1 MGLTSS
7 SLEVAECLLIDS
19 ESSEEVRNMPTNS
32 LNAWTRAVRST
43 WDSNSADVVGDC
55 RRYLERLALA
65 SPTEQWLASLLKD
78 RPANREL
85 YRDPEHGFVL
95 LAHTEQAGLYRP
107 PHDHGRSWVVYAV
120 IEGEVEMGTY
130 ARAVAQDGNSRLIKS
145 NSILMSAGQVQ
156 AYLPGDVHDTHCV
169 TGPALLLRFTER
181 DLQIEKREGRLT
193 RYSKQSDIWTAEA
206 A

>member
-1 MGLTSS
+1 
-7 SLEVAECLLIDS
+7 
-19 ESSEEVRNMPTNS
+19 MPADS
-32 LNAWTRAVRST
+32 LNSWTRAVRSS
-43 WDSNSADVVGDC
+43 WDSTSADVVGDC
-55 RRYLERLALA
+55 RRYMERLALA
-65 SPTEQWLASLLKD
+65 SPTEPWLAALHRD

-85 YRDPEHGFVL
+85 YRDSERGFVL

-107 PHDHGRSWVVYAV
+107 PHDHGESWVAYVV
-120 IEGEVEMGTY
+120 LEGEVEMGTY
-130 ARAVAQDGNSRLIKS
+130 AKAIEQDGSSRLIKL
-145 NSILMSAGQVQ
+145 NTILMRAGQVQ
-156 AYLPGDVHDTHCV
+156 TYLPGDVHDTLCV